1 MELKEYRLEVSRSL
15 ADLHDEERNNL
26 HMILGMVTEVAEL
39 ADVYKKNMAYGK
51 PLDLV
56 NVQEELGDLFFYIVN
71 FSILNNFDLEKILQV
86 NIDKLKARY
95 PEKFTQEKAI
105 KRDLAKERQILEE
118 LGYRD

>member
-105 KRDLAKERQILEE
+105 KTDLAKERQILEE